1 MADNKAPKDRSRNM
15 SAIKSKD
22 TKPEIYLRRRLFA
35 KGFRYRKN
43 VSSIQ
48 GHPDIYLA
56 KYHTAIFVNGC
67 FWHRHQG
74 CKYAYNPKSRTE
86 FWEKKFSRNVERDTE
101 VKSILINSGYRCLV
115 VWECTIREMQKNE
128 EVAEEVLTRIVDFLF
143 SETDYQEI

>member
-74 CKYAYNPKSRTE
+74 CKYTYNPQSRTE